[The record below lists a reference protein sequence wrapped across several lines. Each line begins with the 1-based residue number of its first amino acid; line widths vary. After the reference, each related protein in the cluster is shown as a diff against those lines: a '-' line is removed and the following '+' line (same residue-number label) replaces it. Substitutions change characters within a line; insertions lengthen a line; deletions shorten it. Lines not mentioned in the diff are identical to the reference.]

1 MPTELAR
8 CCDRQ
13 SEENSMELQPR
24 YSEYNQG
31 TQEAKLVCVEYGEMT
46 TQFFGF
52 GGING
57 GTNTVEIGV
66 NRESAD

>member
-1 MPTELAR
+1 
-8 CCDRQ
+8 
-13 SEENSMELQPR
+13 MELQPR

-31 TQEAKLVCVEYGEMT
+31 TQEARLVWVEYGEMT

-57 GTNTVEIGV
+57 GANTVEVGV
-66 NRESAD
+66 NKVSAC